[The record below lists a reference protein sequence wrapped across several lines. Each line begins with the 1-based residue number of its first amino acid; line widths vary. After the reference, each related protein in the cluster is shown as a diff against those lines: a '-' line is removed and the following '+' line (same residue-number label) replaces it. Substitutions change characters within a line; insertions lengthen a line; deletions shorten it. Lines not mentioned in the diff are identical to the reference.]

1 MVDNNNDLEFAPEEQ
16 KAVADLGEAPE
27 AHGATTGPDTQMTSE
42 EPVDLKEDDAADEQD
57 NLLEVGQDD
66 ALQGA
71 SARSNANL
79 DEPKNAPQL
88 ESEISDGL

>member
-1 MVDNNNDLEFAPEEQ
+1 
-16 KAVADLGEAPE
+16 
-27 AHGATTGPDTQMTSE
+27 
-42 EPVDLKEDDAADEQD
+42 
-57 NLLEVGQDD
+57 LLEVGQDD